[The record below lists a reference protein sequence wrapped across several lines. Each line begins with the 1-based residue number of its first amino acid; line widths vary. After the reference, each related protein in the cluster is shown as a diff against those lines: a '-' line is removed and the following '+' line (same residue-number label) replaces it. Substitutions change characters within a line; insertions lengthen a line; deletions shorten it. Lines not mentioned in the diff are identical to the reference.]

1 MGVAK
6 YKITNVRGKIVRSS
20 VTIFYLLIGLEIII
34 MISPFAAY
42 FYAGYGPFLNTLY
55 AFPATA
61 WLTGFF
67 LPHAVVSKSAV
78 LNFAN
83 GFGRT
88 LFSLGLLAFLAAA
101 LQIYSAKIRRKGV
114 VTGILYRWIRH
125 PQYLFLGI
133 AGLGLLLFWPRF
145 FILILY
151 VSMLF
156 VYYLLARHEEHRML
170 AKHGQSYRQYM
181 QQTAMFLPG
190 EPGGKIFNVLFGW
203 SPSKRLALGLA
214 YVVLLILF
222 TAAAFG
228 LRNYTIAQTSIKH
241 MPERQL
247 TAVSIIPQ
255 SDKSIEKIIDHT
267 FRYNAVSEAI
277 ANFKQQGHKGF
288 MVHLMPRNYRMQG
301 LFAQPDMTGMPT
313 RRRHS
318 LRSIIRFIFPFLDFN
333 RHGHKEMMGAINND
347 PIIRLIF
354 SQLTWPN
361 GDHAPFNE
369 ALSFSVKHLPLM
381 RVDVAS
387 ASGEVLNVK
396 YTKPR
401 NYWGQMPMPV
411 F

>member
-1 MGVAK
+1 MVDDK
-6 YKITNVRGKIVRSS
+6 QNSRNMRGKIVRSS

-42 FYAGYGPFLNTLY
+42 FYAGYGPFLNALY

-67 LPHAVVSKSAV
+67 LPHAVVSKSGA
-78 LNFAN
+78 LNFIN
-83 GFGRT
+83 SFGRT
-88 LFSLGLLAFLAAA
+88 LFSLGMIAFLIGA
-101 LQIYSAKIRRKGV
+101 LQIYTAKIRRKGV

-156 VYYLLARHEEHRML
+156 VYCLLARHEEQRML
-170 AKHGQSYRQYM
+170 AKHGKSYRHYL
-181 QQTAMFLPG
+181 QQTAMFFPG
-190 EPGGKIFNVLFGW
+190 EPGGKIFRVLFGW
-203 SPSKRLALGLA
+203 SKSKGLALGLA
-214 YVVLLILF
+214 YVVSLVLF

-228 LRNYTIAQTSIKH
+228 LRSYTISKISMKNI
-241 MPERQL
+241 PEREL

-255 SDKSIEKIIDHT
+255 PDKSIQTIIDNV
-267 FRYNAVSEAI
+267 FKDLSVSEAI
-277 ANFKQQGHKGF
+277 KNFKQQGHKGF
-288 MVHLMPRNYRMQG
+288 MVHLMPASYMMQG
-301 LFAQPDMTGMPT
+301 LFAQPEMAGMPI

-318 LRSIIRFIFPFLDFN
+318 GGAIIRFVFPFFDKN
-333 RHGHKEMMGAINND
+333 RRGQKEMMGSFED
-347 PIIRLIF
+347 DTTRLIF
-354 SQLTWPN
+354 SQLTWPS
-361 GDHAPFNE
+361 GEYASIDD
-369 ALSFSVKHLPLM
+369 ALAFSVKHLPLI
-381 RVDVAS
+381 RVDMTS
-387 ASGEVLNVK
+387 ESGEVLNIK
-396 YTKPR
+396 YTAPR